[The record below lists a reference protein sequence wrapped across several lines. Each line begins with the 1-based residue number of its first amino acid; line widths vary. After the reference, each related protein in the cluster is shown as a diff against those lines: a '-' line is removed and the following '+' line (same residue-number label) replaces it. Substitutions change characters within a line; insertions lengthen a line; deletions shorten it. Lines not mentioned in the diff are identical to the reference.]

1 VQYANQGFFHITVL
15 RLQGNGAAPQLL
27 GSNCFKKLHHQTP
40 TGRLAGGSSI
50 QMKTEV
56 LDVWLMFNE
65 PIKSEKWTAGN

>member
-1 VQYANQGFFHITVL
+1 L
-15 RLQGNGAAPQLL
+15 SSPQQRFNSTPKSHP
-27 GSNCFKKLHHQTP
+27 GYFCFKKLHHQTP

-50 QMKTEV
+50 QKKTEV